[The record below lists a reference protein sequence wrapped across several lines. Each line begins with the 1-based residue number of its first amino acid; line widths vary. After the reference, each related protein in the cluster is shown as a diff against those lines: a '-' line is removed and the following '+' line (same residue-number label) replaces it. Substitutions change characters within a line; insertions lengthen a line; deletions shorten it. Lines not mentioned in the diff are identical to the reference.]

1 MKAYIDVENAHTQDV
16 VTYECPVL
24 KFDEQGEIKFDIS
37 SLCDSEISTLKLAIS
52 DNPNLNY
59 IDIEMF
65 YIDDDDVPYFGPDYD
80 FNIVNSV
87 LTGKYNREKYK
98 RKGGGK

>member
-1 MKAYIDVENAHTQDV
+1 MKAYIDVENAHTQDI

-37 SLCDSEISTLKLAIS
+37 SLSDSEISTLKLAIS
-52 DNPNLNY
+52 DNPDLNY

-65 YIDDDDVPYFGPDYD
+65 YIDDDVPYFGPDYD
-80 FNIVNSV
+80 FNIVSSV
-87 LTGKYNREKYK
+87 LTGKYNRKKYPRT
-98 RKGGGK
+98 RKK

>member
-24 KFDEQGEIKFDIS
+24 EFNETGEIKFDIS
-37 SLCDSEISTLKLAIS
+37 SLTDSEVKKLMLAIS
-52 DNPNLNY
+52 EEPTLNY

-65 YIDDDDVPYFGPDYD
+65 YIDDDEVPYFGPDYD
-80 FNIVNSV
+80 FDIVDSV
-87 LTGKYNREKYK
+87 LTGKYNREIYP
-98 RKGGGK
+98 RKGGK